1 MTLLDPGTTVKA
13 DYRRDRWGRPLIVP
27 ASGGKAKPY
36 TRASSAAKTIE
47 DTFNLELWARRNVVY
62 GMAKDPSLAARVLAL
77 GGSPHEWDQ
86 DAKKQ
91 ANAIAEAA
99 STVAQAQRS
108 ADIGTAVHRMV
119 ERINLGEDVDGGPY
133 QADLDAYRAAV
144 DAMGWVIDPRY
155 VECRMV
161 CDELEMAGTCDLI
174 VGSVVTTDA
183 LAIADLKTGSTV
195 EYATLGHAAQLAAY
209 ARGDLYDVTDDS
221 RERLNLNANVGFII
235 HLPAGQGRC
244 DVYALDLAR
253 GYEAAELANR
263 VRATRK
269 AAKSWSTPVKNVPNA
284 PESPPEMR
292 GDQEAALEAQAR
304 GSTPA
309 LGDEGTGAVSELAI
323 PTLGELRAMW
333 ADPDEGPD
341 VSAILVEAAKNSY
354 EALGD
359 DKAFVNAIATEAKR
373 NGVPIGLK
381 ERPTLRR
388 FEIMRGLIRLAGA
401 DCNDED
407 VRLCVATAM
416 DSDAPLMPAV
426 AVGWAVGAMGVNE
439 AKRFAQVADDHV
451 DGRLMVRDDRL
462 VVVGVA

>member
-1 MTLLDPGTTVKA
+1 VTLLDPGITVKA

-36 TRASSAAKTIE
+36 TRASSAAKAIE
-47 DTFNLELWARRNVVY
+47 DTYNLELWARRNVVY
-62 GMAKDPSLAARVLAL
+62 GMAKDPSLVARVLGL

-86 DAKKQ
+86 DAKKA

-99 STVAQAQRS
+99 ATVAQAQRS

-119 ERINLGEDVDGGPY
+119 ERINLGEEVDGGPY
-133 QADLDAYRAAV
+133 QADLDAYRAAI

-174 VGSVVTTDA
+174 VEHRASYFV
-183 LAIADLKTGSTV
+183 ADLKTGSTV

-209 ARGDLYDVTDDS
+209 ANGDLYHVEADS
-221 RERLNLNANVGFII
+221 RTVITDLDTDIGYII

-244 DVYALDLAR
+244 DVYALDLDA
-253 GYEAAELANR
+253 GFQAAKLANR

-269 AAKSWSTPVKNVPNA
+269 AAKSWSSLIKNVPNA

-333 ADPDEGPD
+333 ATPDEGPD
-341 VSAILVEAAKNSY
+341 VSKILVEAAKNSY
-354 EALGD
+354 DALGD

-373 NGVPIGLK
+373 NGVAIGLK

-401 DCNDED
+401 DCDDED

-416 DSDAPLMPAV
+416 DSDAPLMAAV
-426 AVGWAVGAMGVNE
+426 AVGWAVGAMG
-439 AKRFAQVADDHV
+439 ATDAAAFARIADDHV
-451 DGRLMVRDDRL
+451 DGRLMVVDDRL
-462 VVVGVA
+462 VAVSAD

>member
-1 MTLLDPGTTVKA
+1 VTLLDPGTNVKA

-36 TRASSAAKTIE
+36 TRASSAARTIE
-47 DTFNLELWARRNVVY
+47 DTFNIQTWDGRNIGY
-62 GMAKDPSLAARVLAL
+62 GMAIDPSLVARLLAI
-77 GGSPHEWDQ
+77 GGSPHQWTQEQKNLVNAIID
-86 DAKKQ
+86 DAK
-91 ANAIAEAA
+91 AA
-99 STVAQAQRS
+99 AQAQRS

-133 QADLDAYRAAV
+133 QADLDAYRAAI

-174 VGSVVTTDA
+174 VSEERHGSF
-183 LAIADLKTGSTV
+183 IADLKTGSTV
-195 EYATLGHAAQLAAY
+195 EYAVLGHAAQLAAY

-221 RERLNLNANVGFII
+221 REKITDLRTDIGYII
-235 HLPAGQGRC
+235 HLPAGVGRC
-244 DVYALDLAR
+244 DVYELDLTC
-253 GYEAAELANR
+253 GYTAAQLANR
-263 VRATRK
+263 VRAVRK
-269 AAKSWSTPVKNVPNA
+269 QAKSWSRLSMDSVTTEPTP
-284 PESPPEMR
+284 PP
-292 GDQEAALEAQAR
+292 
-304 GSTPA
+304 P
-309 LGDEGTGAVSELAI
+309 

-333 ADPDEGPD
+333 ATPDEGPD
-341 VSAILVEAAKNSY
+341 VSKILVEAAKNSY
-354 EALGD
+354 DALGD

-373 NGVPIGLK
+373 SGVPIGLK

-401 DCNDED
+401 DCDDED

-426 AVGWAVGAMGVNE
+426 AVGWAVGAMGATE
-439 AKRFAQVADDHV
+439 AAAFARIADDHV
-451 DGRLMVRDDRL
+451 DGRLMVVDDRL
-462 VVVGVA
+462 VAVSDF

>member
-1 MTLLDPGTTVKA
+1 VTLLDPGTTVKA

-36 TRASSAAKTIE
+36 TRASSAAKAIE
-47 DTFNLELWARRNVVY
+47 DTYNLELWARRNVVY
-62 GMAKDPSLAARVLAL
+62 GMAKDPSLVARVLGL

-86 DAKKQ
+86 DAKKE

-99 STVAQAQRS
+99 ATVAQAQRS

-174 VGSVVTTDA
+174 VWDGGQHRYV
-183 LAIADLKTGSTV
+183 ADLKTGSTV

-221 RERLNLNANVGFII
+221 REPLADLAWSVGYII

-244 DVYALDLAR
+244 DIYMLNLCD
-253 GYEAAELANR
+253 GFEAARLANT
-263 VRATRK
+263 VRSVRK
-269 AAKSWSTPVKNVPNA
+269 LSKKWSTLVVTPTPPVVEQPA
-284 PESPPEMR
+284 EGGIDGGVE
-292 GDQEAALEAQAR
+292 
-304 GSTPA
+304 TP
-309 LGDEGTGAVSELAI
+309 T

-333 ADPDEGPD
+333 ATPDEGPD
-341 VSAILVEAAKNSY
+341 VSKILVEAAKNSY
-354 EALGD
+354 DDLGD

-373 NGVPIGLK
+373 NGVPIGLR

-401 DCNDED
+401 DCDDED
-407 VRLCVATAM
+407 VRYCVATAM

-426 AVGWAVGAMGVNE
+426 AVGWAVGAMGCAE
-439 AKRFAQVADDHV
+439 AAIFARVADDHV
-451 DGRLMVRDDRL
+451 DGRTQVIDDRL
-462 VVVGVA
+462 VAVGVA

>member
-1 MTLLDPGTTVKA
+1 VTLLDPATGTAKA

-47 DTFNLELWARRNVVY
+47 DTWNLELWARRNVVY
-62 GMAKDPSLAARVLAL
+62 GMAKDPSLVARVLAL
-77 GGSPHEWDQ
+77 GSSPHEWDQ
-86 DAKKQ
+86 DAKKA

-99 STVAQAQRS
+99 ATVAQAQRS
-108 ADIGTAVHRMV
+108 ADIGTALHRMI

-174 VGSVVTTDA
+174 VEHRASYFV
-183 LAIADLKTGSTV
+183 ADLKTGSTV

-209 ARGDLYDVTDDS
+209 ANGDLYHVEVDS
-221 RERLNLNANVGFII
+221 RTVITDLDTEVGYII
-235 HLPAGQGRC
+235 HLPAGQCRC
-244 DVYALDLAR
+244 DVYELDLDA
-253 GYEAAELANR
+253 GFEAARLANQ

-269 AAKSWSTPVKNVPNA
+269 AAKSWSTLVAAPVPTVIPQDDV
-284 PESPPEMR
+284 E
-292 GDQEAALEAQAR
+292 
-304 GSTPA
+304 
-309 LGDEGTGAVSELAI
+309 VSAI
-323 PTLGELRAMW
+323 TEVTLGELRAMW
-333 ADPDEGPD
+333 ANPDEGPA

-354 EALGD
+354 EKLGD

-373 NGVPIGLK
+373 NGVPIGLR
-381 ERPTLRR
+381 ELDSLRR

-401 DCNDED
+401 DCDDED

-416 DSDAPLMPAV
+416 DSDRPLMADV
-426 AVGWAVGAMGVNE
+426 AVGWAVGAMGVDE

-462 VVVGVA
+462 VAVGVAW

>member
-1 MTLLDPGTTVKA
+1 VTLLDPGTTVKA

-47 DTFNLELWARRNVVY
+47 DTYNLELWARRNVVY
-62 GMAKDPSLAARVLAL
+62 GMAKDPSLVARVLGL

-86 DAKKQ
+86 DAKKE

-99 STVAQAQRS
+99 ATVAQAQRS

-133 QADLDAYRAAV
+133 QADLDAYRAAI

-174 VGSVVTTDA
+174 VWDERRGYHH
-183 LAIADLKTGSTV
+183 IADLKTGSTV
-195 EYATLGHAAQLAAY
+195 EYAVLGHAAQLAAY
-209 ARGDLYDVTDDS
+209 ANGDLYNVEADT
-221 RERLNLNANVGFII
+221 REEVDKLHEGLGYII

-244 DVYALDLAR
+244 DIYELDLME
-253 GYEAAELANR
+253 GYGAAILANQ
-263 VRATRK
+263 VRNIRK
-269 AAKSWSTPVKNVPNA
+269 SAKRWSTLMA
-284 PESPPEMR
+284 GFIPPTR
-292 GDQEAALEAQAR
+292 QPPL
-304 GSTPA
+304 
-309 LGDEGTGAVSELAI
+309 

-333 ADPDEGPD
+333 ATPDEGPD
-341 VSAILVEAAKNSY
+341 VSKILVEAAKNSY
-354 EALGD
+354 DALGD

-401 DCNDED
+401 DCDDED
-407 VRLCVATAM
+407 VRYCVATAM

-426 AVGWAVGAMGVNE
+426 AVGWAVGAMSVNE
-439 AKRFAQVADDHV
+439 AAIFARVADDHV
-451 DGRLMVRDDRL
+451 DGRTQVIDDRL
-462 VVVGVA
+462 VAVSDF

>member
-1 MTLLDPGTTVKA
+1 VTLLDPGPTVKA
-13 DYRRDRWGRPLIVP
+13 KYRRDRWGRPLIVP

-47 DTFNLELWARRNVVY
+47 DTYNLELWARRNVVY
-62 GMAKDPSLAARVLAL
+62 GMAKDPSLVARVLGL

-86 DAKKQ
+86 DAKKE

-99 STVAQAQRS
+99 ATVAQAQRS

-119 ERINLGEDVDGGPY
+119 ERINLGETVDGGPY

-174 VGSVVTTDA
+174 VRDGEH
-183 LAIADLKTGSTV
+183 LYIADLKTGATV
-195 EYATLGHAAQLAAY
+195 EHATLGHAAQLAAY
-209 ARGDLYDVTDDS
+209 ARGDLYDVDTDG
-221 RERLNLNANVGFII
+221 REALPELAWSVGYII

-244 DVYALDLAR
+244 DIHKLNLSD
-253 GYEAAELANR
+253 GFEAARLANT
-263 VRATRK
+263 VRGIRK
-269 AAKSWSTPVKNVPNA
+269 AAKSWSSLIELRQP
-284 PESPPEMR
+284 
-292 GDQEAALEAQAR
+292 
-304 GSTPA
+304 ST
-309 LGDEGTGAVSELAI
+309 V

-333 ADPDEGPD
+333 ATPDEGPD
-341 VSAILVEAAKNSY
+341 VSKILVEAAKNSY
-354 EALGD
+354 DALGD

-373 NGVPIGLK
+373 NGVPIGLR

-401 DCNDED
+401 DCDDED

-426 AVGWAVGAMGVNE
+426 AVGWAVGGLGSGGVDE

-451 DGRLMVRDDRL
+451 DGRTQVIDDRL
-462 VVVGVA
+462 VAVGVA

>member
-1 MTLLDPGTTVKA
+1 VTLLDAGPAATKA

-27 ASGGKAKPY
+27 AAGGKAKPY

-47 DTFNLELWARRNVVY
+47 DTFNLEKWARRNVVY

-86 DAKKQ
+86 DAKKA

-99 STVAQAQRS
+99 ATVAQAQRS

-174 VGSVVTTDA
+174 VASRFDHWRY
-183 LAIADLKTGSTV
+183 IADLKTGSTV

-209 ARGDLYDVTDDS
+209 ASGDLYDVNTDE
-221 RERLNLNANVGFII
+221 REEIEHLHPHDGYII

-244 DVYALDLAR
+244 DIYVLDLEAGR
-253 GYEAAELANR
+253 EAAHLANSVR
-263 VRATRK
+263 VTRK
-269 AAKSWSTPVKNVPNA
+269 NAKHWSTLIAA
-284 PESPPEMR
+284 PSPPHGEVTT
-292 GDQEAALEAQAR
+292 GLPPVEQHAEG
-304 GSTPA
+304 GSTAPP
-309 LGDEGTGAVSELAI
+309 V
-323 PTLGELRAMW
+323 PTLGELRTMW
-333 ADPDEGPD
+333 ATPDEGPD
-341 VSAILVEAAKNSY
+341 VDARLYEAAANSY
-354 EALGD
+354 KALT
-359 DKAFVNAIATEAKR
+359 AEQRSFVNAVAGEAQR
-373 NGVPIGLK
+373 QGVSFHMK
-381 ERPTLRR
+381 ERSTLRR
-388 FEIMRGLIRLAGA
+388 FEIMRGLLLLAAA
-401 DCNDED
+401 DAGEDD
-407 VRLCVATAM
+407 VRYCVATVM
-416 DSDAPLMPAV
+416 DSDVPMWPTV
-426 AVGWAVGAMGVNE
+426 AAGWALGALDVDE
-439 AKRFAQVADDHV
+439 AKRFAVLADDHAA
-451 DGRLMVRDDRL
+451 GRLMVVNDRL